1 MRKKHAPSELYKMSM
16 CGYETTH
23 QEYCQMQE
31 RDLKHV
37 NCKHCL
43 GLLK

>member
-1 MRKKHAPSELYKMSM
+1 MRRKHAPSEVAHMSL
-16 CGYETTH
+16 CGYETTF
-23 QEYCQMQE
+23 QEYEKMKA